1 MASYWSQQPNG
12 LYCRWSTCVD
22 ALTDWN
28 RDLEQAINM
37 SLGYLP
43 TIPSVP
49 APSQELLD
57 QRRSTFISRLKPF
70 SRIKEDFFPCTHT
83 LEEFQEILKEMGDKT
98 GLSEQKLKKCREMEE
113 EMKREAD
120 EEEERVREQRCEIV
134 SHTSVGNLSG
144 VQTVDLIQEL
154 LYRFQGLTEADIVTN
169 TPKTNPRLEFDKC
182 HMDGKEWWTFK
193 FCTKDAL
200 KPGTTYNKYG
210 TELEISDRPRV

>member
-1 MASYWSQQPNG
+1 MASYWAQQPNG

-43 TIPSVP
+43 NIPSMP

-57 QRRSTFISRLKPF
+57 QRRSTFITRLKPF
-70 SRIKEDFFPCTHT
+70 SRIKEDFYPCTHT

-98 GLSEQKLKKCREMEE
+98 GLNEEKLKKIREMEE
-113 EMKREAD
+113 DLKREA
-120 EEEERVREQRCEIV
+120 EEEEKRVMEQQHEII
-134 SHTSVGNLSG
+134 SHTSVGNLSS

-154 LYRFQGLTEADIVTN
+154 LYWFQGLTEADIVTN
-169 TPKTNPRLEFDKC
+169 TPKTNPTLEFNKC
-182 HMDGKEWWTFK
+182 HKDGKEWWTFK

>member
-1 MASYWSQQPNG
+1 MASYWAQQPNG

-70 SRIKEDFFPCTHT
+70 SKIKEDFYPCTHS
-83 LEEFQEILKEMGDKT
+83 LEEFLEILKEMGDTT
-98 GLSEQKLKKCREMEE
+98 GLSEEKLREAEEMERELE
-113 EMKREAD
+113 ELD
-120 EEEERVREQRCEIV
+120 EEDDEE
-134 SHTSVGNLSG
+134 
-144 VQTVDLIQEL
+144 
-154 LYRFQGLTEADIVTN
+154 QGDI
-169 TPKTNPRLEFDKC
+169 D
-182 HMDGKEWWTFK
+182 
-193 FCTKDAL
+193 
-200 KPGTTYNKYG
+200 
-210 TELEISDRPRV
+210 